1 MLVTQSCLTLCDPRD
16 YSPPGSSVPG
26 IFQVRILEWLAIPS
40 SRGFP
45 NPGVEPGSPVL
56 QADSLLSE
64 LPGQRAGSDSR
75 WFTSHPPRC
84 NGVEGPGEGQS
95 AWGLGMVAFQ
105 LGLAGGSG
113 VLGRTELGPR
123 ATGGRGHGGRGR
135 PYPQVVLLLFSLYPV
150 EGLLLGVDAEG
161 EAAGP
166 GGEDAVL
173 NRELV
178 GGQPLGAP
186 PGRDSNR
193 GSGDFLGQVV
203 N

>member
-1 MLVTQSCLTLCDPRD
+1 M
-16 YSPPGSSVPG
+16 
-26 IFQVRILEWLAIPS
+26 PS

-45 NPGVEPGSPVL
+45 NPGIEPRSPVL

-64 LPGQRAGSDSR
+64 PPGQSIGSDSR
-75 WFTSHPPRC
+75 WFTSHPPRL
-84 NGVEGPGEGQS
+84 NGVEGPGRGQS
-95 AWGLGMVAFQ
+95 AWGLRMVAFQ
-105 LGLAGGSG
+105 LGLPGGWG
-113 VLGRTELGPR
+113 ILGRTEPGPS
-123 ATGGRGHGGRGR
+123 AAGGRGHGGRGR
-135 PYPQVVLLLFSLYPV
+135 LYPQVVLLLFSLYPV

-186 PGRDSNR
+186 PGRDSDR
-193 GSGDFLGQVV
+193 GNGDFSGWAVNWLGASKSGKLGAQLLPAVSV
-203 N
+203 KVG